1 MFAQQLEDLRALPAA
16 QRLYEPPPKFAT
28 NAEARAW
35 IMPRVCQLPLP
46 MAQAV
51 LDGVLSDTE
60 FCKQKQR
67 LAVGE
72 DEVAPSRAACELF
85 AEGANLLNSV
95 LPGGEGDGSKV
106 AYSEM
111 VTVQLEGHRDCPQ
124 AQQRDDPLNAG
135 PQGKCALRDAPH
147 LRAMHRMAAADSVVR
162 FEGLEL
168 ALDKENM
175 EDLGGGLF
183 RSRIPPGDPG
193 HWAVDMVLSA
203 SGIWFMSWDLATLC
217 FHTVLNNGQPA
228 LNGFHVRHLPAG
240 FHGVL
245 LIPHVMAEI
254 NALP

>member
-1 MFAQQLEDLRALPAA
+1 VFAQQLEDLRALPAA
-16 QRLYEPPPKFAT
+16 RRLYEPPPKFAS

-46 MAQAV
+46 MAQEV

-85 AEGANLLNSV
+85 AEGANLLNYV

-106 AYSEM
+106 SYSAK
-111 VTVQLEGHRDCPQ
+111 VTLQLEGHRDCPQ
-124 AQQRDDPLNAG
+124 AQQRDDPLDAG

-147 LRAMHRMAAADSVVR
+147 LRALHRMAAADSVVR

-168 ALDKENM
+168 ALD
-175 EDLGGGLF
+175 GGL
-183 RSRIPPGDPG
+183 
-193 HWAVDMVLSA
+193 
-203 SGIWFMSWDLATLC
+203 
-217 FHTVLNNGQPA
+217 
-228 LNGFHVRHLPAG
+228 
-240 FHGVL
+240 L
-245 LIPHVMAEI
+245 LLLLEFLLGEGEIPHRPIEVVA
-254 NALP
+254 ALGRLAGIALFELQPLLQRHELAARHGFQIW